1 LARYADFGLK
11 VGLQATIEVLPTC
24 LRAQDFDRVGRDG
37 MKQADEARKRDEYR
51 GVDRGRAERYV
62 FDIIPESAGPR
73 RATMR
78 GSVLH
83 SIRSPG
89 SQKFLAKEHSV
100 GIVLA
105 PARKLRASLGS
116 DRITEYDAPIGCL
129 VVNPAGVDS
138 SLAWSEIR
146 ENAVIAISP
155 EALSEL
161 AAHEFDLANVELEPP
176 VFGTVDFW
184 ALNIA
189 ERITAELTGKA
200 APNELYLDSLV
211 TVFGVHLLRT
221 YTSRKRLSAQPKGGL
236 SPDSAR
242 RVREYLNENF
252 TQKVYIAE
260 LASVAGVSPNHFI
273 VGFAK
278 TFGIPPHR
286 YLINLR
292 LDFAEKLLV
301 DGKIAIAEIAYLS
314 GFSDQSHLAAT
325 MKRYR
330 GKTPTELR
338 FAR

>member
-1 LARYADFGLK
+1 
-11 VGLQATIEVLPTC
+11 
-24 LRAQDFDRVGRDG
+24 
-37 MKQADEARKRDEYR
+37 MKNAGEARESGDSR
-51 GVDRGRAERYV
+51 GVDRERTARYV
-62 FDIIPESAGPR
+62 LDIIPESAGPR
-73 RATMR
+73 RATAR
-78 GSVLH
+78 GSAIY

-116 DRITEYDAPIGCL
+116 DRITEYDAPVGCL

-138 SLAWSEIR
+138 SLAWSATR
-146 ENAVIAISP
+146 ENAVVSISP

-161 AAHEFDLANVELEPP
+161 AAHEFDLAGVELEPP
-176 VFGTVDFW
+176 AFGTVDLW

-189 ERITAELTGKA
+189 QRFTAELTGKA
-200 APNELYLDSLV
+200 PPNELYLDSLL

-221 YTSRKRLSAQPKGGL
+221 YTSRKRQFVPPRGGL
-236 SPDSAR
+236 SADGAR

-252 TQKVYIAE
+252 VRKVMVAE

-273 VGFAK
+273 ARFAR
-278 TFGIPPHR
+278 TFGMPPHR

-292 LDFAEKLLV
+292 LDLAEKLLV
-301 DGKIAIAEIAYLS
+301 GGELAIAEVAYLA

-325 MKRYR
+325 MKKYR
-330 GKTPTELR
+330 GRTPTK
-338 FAR
+338 AGYASVKN